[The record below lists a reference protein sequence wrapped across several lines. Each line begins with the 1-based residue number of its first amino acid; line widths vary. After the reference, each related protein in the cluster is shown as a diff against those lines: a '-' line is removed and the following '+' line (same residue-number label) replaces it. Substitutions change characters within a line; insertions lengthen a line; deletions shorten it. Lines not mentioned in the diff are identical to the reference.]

1 MANLSKSLVPVHSAP
16 DIPSALRH
24 TPFGRLLNYHNC
36 GRMFKKHAKAEL
48 LVCMCMDNRKQLRLP
63 DNFAYILRT
72 GGGNIRYSEFKI
84 SYVVG
89 IGGVRYIAMIAH
101 DNCGMVDLASKRERF
116 VSGLV
121 KNGGWTR
128 KDATQHFLKNV
139 PRFEIGDE
147 IEFVHQEAL
156 RLSLKYPGVKVLPL
170 FYRMADKKIY
180 LIKTSPSNKKQK

>member
-1 MANLSKSLVPVHSAP
+1 MSSVTDLLKHLTPVRTSA
-16 DIPSALRH
+16 DIPQVLKL
-24 TPFGRLLNYHNC
+24 TPLGRLLEYHNC
-36 GRMFKKHAKAEL
+36 ARRPGTHKKAEL

-84 SYVVG
+84 SYAVA
-89 IGGVRYIAMIAH
+89 IGGVRHIAMIAH
-101 DNCGMVDLASKRERF
+101 DNCGMVNLAAKRERF

-128 KDATQHFLKNV
+128 TDAMQHFLKNA

-147 IEFVHQEAL
+147 IEFARAEAL
-156 RLSLKYPGVKVLPL
+156 RLNLKYPRVTVLPML
-170 FYRMADKKIY
+170 YRMADKRLY
-180 LIKTSPSNKKQK
+180 LIKYNFK